1 MYVTY
6 GRCTC
11 TCAFRLYAACMQ
23 VESMHDGAHAVGLK
37 WPATWRVGS
46 CRPGRGERAAR
57 AQTQLLFVQQYPPL
71 AGCRVPRC
79 RAMTGQDRA
88 GQGMDGIEREE
99 AGGGRKVC
107 LSGLSTHGR
116 SFPLIAAQAQGD
128 VISQPSQ
135 PAWPGPACGR
145 MGDGSRRDAPAHGF
159 SLPACLRVVG
169 LSLAARKSPHMGLSN
184 SSHP

>member
-1 MYVTY
+1 MYA
-6 GRCTC
+6 GRVYARR
-11 TCAFRLYAACMQ
+11 CARGWTKMAQ
-23 VESMHDGAHAVGLK
+23 K
-37 WPATWRVGS
+37 RATWRVGS

-135 PAWPGPACGR
+135 PARASVWANGGREQERCAC
-145 MGDGSRRDAPAHGF
+145 PWV
-159 SLPACLRVVG
+159 LPACLPAGCWSVAG
-169 LSLAARKSPHMGLSN
+169 CAEIPPHGPFQFQPPLTVSQN
-184 SSHP
+184 